1 MVQWNHISGKV
12 LTLGVTLA
20 STGQTDGEEDI
31 TMNRGIRFSLTQTTQ
46 AARVVL
52 SVLLLLALIFSGP
65 ASVLPSLA
73 AEEVP
78 LVVNGVSAMVVDAQR
93 GQVLYEKQQT
103 ERLHVGITSKLMT
116 VLLALENSKTG
127 ALITAS
133 SEAADVEGASLNL
146 RIGGKYVME
155 NLAYAAML
163 AGSNDAAIALAEYVG
178 GTTVDFVGKMNA
190 MAEKLGMRNT
200 RFMNPTGRNDDGQ
213 YTTAEDLSVFMRYA
227 LTNADFSRIFGTQAK
242 PWYDDRKTT
251 LMTNRNAM
259 FWSYDGTDGGIS
271 GSSEP
276 SLESLVTTATR
287 NNMRLICIVLDVPTA
302 SRSTDCTTLLNNGF
316 ANYRYGTLVAAGQT
330 LKSVTIANQSL
341 NLLAKTDAYYVY
353 PVGQNFVKDLTI
365 TVDEAKLKP
374 PVLKSTSVGKAVFT
388 LADKT
393 IIEVELVPEND
404 VLPKQTRWELLLERL
419 LDNREILLLIGFLVV
434 VELIWVLWQVAM
446 RIRRSVGR
454 KRHPPV

>member
-1 MVQWNHISGKV
+1 
-12 LTLGVTLA
+12 
-20 STGQTDGEEDI
+20 
-31 TMNRGIRFSLTQTTQ
+31 MNRNIRFSPTPATQ
-46 AARVVL
+46 AAQAVL
-52 SVLLLLALIFSGP
+52 SVLLLLALVFSGP
-65 ASVLPSLA
+65 ASFLPCLA

-78 LVVNGVSAMVVDAQR
+78 LVINGVSAMLVDAQR
-93 GQVLYEKQQT
+93 GQVLYAKQQT

-116 VLLALENSKTG
+116 VLLALENTKPG

-146 RIGGKYVME
+146 RIGEKYVME
-155 NLAYAAML
+155 NLAYAVML

-178 GTTVDFVGKMNA
+178 GTTEDFVGKMNA
-190 MAEKLGMRNT
+190 TAEKLGMHNT
-200 RFMNPTGRNDDGQ
+200 RFMNPTGGNDDGQ

-227 LTNADFSRIFGTQAK
+227 LTNPIFSRIFGTQAK

-271 GSSEP
+271 GSSDP
-276 SLESLVTTATR
+276 SLESLVTTVTR
-287 NNMRLICIVLDVPTA
+287 NNMRLICIVLDVPMT
-302 SRSTDCTTLLNNGF
+302 SRSADSTTLLNNGF
-316 ANYRYGTLVAAGQT
+316 DNYRYGTLVAAGQT
-330 LKSVTIANQSL
+330 LKSVILANQTL
-341 NLLAKTDAYYVY
+341 NLLAKTDAFYVY

-419 LDNREILLLIGFLVV
+419 LDNREILMLIGILVV
-434 VELIWVLWQVAM
+434 AELAWVLWRIAM
-446 RIRRSVGR
+446 RVRRRFGK
-454 KRHPPV
+454 KRHPPI